1 MGKRG
6 RKKAQSVLE
15 YVIMLIAIVAAIIA
29 AVSLF
34 GLKADKSA
42 DETKGLGKLLFKM
55 SDKITT
61 ESKQIADMV
70 E

>member
-55 SDKITT
+55 GEKLGTDSQ
-61 ESKQIADMV
+61 EIANMV